1 MEKVNAELSAP
12 DSIPPV
18 AEVKF
23 RVSARNGSLT
33 IAELPFAW
41 YTVSI
46 FLYSA
51 YFPVSVLDGGVGLC
65 DDFLQLTKHAEIKPA
80 NKKSFSFFKIC
91 LKFN

>member
-1 MEKVNAELSAP
+1 M
-12 DSIPPV
+12 

-23 RVSARNGSLT
+23 RVSARNGWLT
-33 IAELPFAW
+33 IVELPFAW
-41 YTVSI
+41 YTVSML
-46 FLYSA
+46 LYSA
-51 YFPVSVLDGGVGLC
+51 YFPVSVLDGVGVLC